1 MRGVA
6 GSLQTMSPPM
16 REVLTT
22 TANATAW
29 MGGLIRRRS
38 TVSGVGFVQVW
49 APSCYNGMQ

>member
-1 MRGVA
+1 VRGVA
-6 GSLQTMSPPM
+6 GAVQATGPLV

-22 TANATAW
+22 TANATVRT
-29 MGGLIRRRS
+29 GGLIRCRS